1 MGYGRRIIYS
11 DATEITIENVAD
23 EVRKAVA
30 VHEANRA
37 DADKLYGYYCGK
49 TAILNKTKEIRP
61 EINHKISENHAHEV
75 TRFYEGYIFGEPI
88 QYVRRENS
96 AGDDAD
102 DAIAAD
108 INALNGYNA
117 DAGKAACDGK
127 LSKWILIS
135 GVGYRMTLPN
145 KEWSA
150 DGDESPFKKYSLDP
164 RQTFIVRSNDVDC
177 RALMG
182 VYYVKQ
188 TDTGERI
195 FSVYTDRSYFLV
207 KEFGDVEEHPHVL
220 GMIPI
225 IEYPLDESRLG
236 IFEVALPLLDALD
249 ELQSNRMDDIVQ
261 CVNSFLAIL
270 GGELDDDTYQKLNEW
285 KTLCLPEGVDAKYL
299 SPTMSQNDVQTLK
312 NDMYQAV
319 LTICGVPNRNGG
331 SSTSDTG
338 VATIVRDGW
347 SAAEGRAKTIETSF
361 KESEKLSLKLD
372 LRILRDTVGTRLRL
386 SDIDIHFTRRNY
398 ENIASKAQVLT
409 QMLSNGK
416 IHPELAFQHCGMF
429 ADPES
434 AYLQSKIW
442 WEEQE
447 RKQEEKIEKE
457 LERNADSGA
466 DSVSGVQ
473 QETDGLEGSSASQMS

>member
-1 MGYGRRIIYS
+1 MSYGRRVIYS
-11 DATEITIENVAD
+11 DATEITAENVAD

-37 DADKLYGYYCGK
+37 EIEKLYGYYRGK
-49 TAILNKTKEIRP
+49 TAILGKTKEVR
-61 EINHKISENHAHEV
+61 ENVNHKICENHAHEV

-88 QYVRRENS
+88 QYVRRENTS
-96 AGDDAD
+96 AKKAD
-102 DAIAAD
+102 DKIAAD

-127 LSKWILIS
+127 LAKWILVAS
-135 GVGYRMTLPN
+135 AGYRMTLPN
-145 KEWSA
+145 KAWSLDA
-150 DGDESPFKKYSLDP
+150 DEPPFKKYSLDP
-164 RQTFIVRSNDVDC
+164 RQTFIVRTNDVEH
-177 RALMG
+177 RPLMG
-182 VYYVKQ
+182 VNYVKQ
-188 TDTGERI
+188 TETNETVY
-195 FSVYTDRSYFLV
+195 SVYTDKFLFV
-207 KEFGDVEEHPHVL
+207 VREFGGVEAYPHVL

-225 IEYPLDESRLG
+225 IEYTLDESRLG
-236 IFEVALPLLDALD
+236 IFEVAMPLLDALD

-261 CVNSFLAIL
+261 FVNSFLAIL
-270 GGELDDDTYQKLNEW
+270 GGELDEETYKKLNEW

-299 SPTMSQNDVQTLK
+299 SPAMNQNDVQTLK
-312 NDMYQAV
+312 EDLYQAV

-361 KESEKLSLKLD
+361 KEAERESLKLD
-372 LRILRDTVGTRLRL
+372 LRILRDTVGTNLRL

-398 ENIASKAQVLT
+398 ENIASKAQVLVA
-409 QMLSNGK
+409 MLNNPK

-434 AYLQSKIW
+434 AYLQSKEYY
-442 WEEQE
+442 EEQM
-447 RKQEEKIEKE
+447 EKWEAVE
-457 LERNADSGA
+457 VDESEGGEDVR
-466 DSVSGVQ
+466 VS
-473 QETDGLEGSSASQMS
+473 